1 MENKRLIV
9 FFAVL
14 FSIVFSIVYYALFTT
29 LSDAEAQKR
38 TLYMVQVGLYKQQ
51 DSIDDMQQKLKK
63 EGISSYVWK
72 QGKTTAVVCGV
83 DVDEKQTKKVESVLK
98 KKKYNYIQKSVTI
111 TDVKLATLIDKKE
124 YGEVLERIK
133 DES

>member
-38 TLYMVQVGLYKQQ
+38 TLYT
-51 DSIDDMQQKLKK
+51 SN
-63 EGISSYVWK
+63 
-72 QGKTTAVVCGV
+72 KT
-83 DVDEKQTKKVESVLK
+83 VLTIC
-98 KKKYNYIQKSVTI
+98 NKS
-111 TDVKLATLIDKKE
+111 
-124 YGEVLERIK
+124 
-133 DES
+133 

>member
-51 DSIDDMQQKLKK
+51 DSIEMCIRDRFRRRLSAYSQ
-63 EGISSYVWK
+63 
-72 QGKTTAVVCGV
+72 
-83 DVDEKQTKKVESVLK
+83 
-98 KKKYNYIQKSVTI
+98 
-111 TDVKLATLIDKKE
+111 
-124 YGEVLERIK
+124 
-133 DES
+133 

>member
-63 EGISSYVWK
+63 EGISSYVW
-72 QGKTTAVVCGV
+72 TTAVVCGV

-111 TDVKLATLIDKKE
+111 TDAKLATLIDKKE

>member
-38 TLYMVQVGLYKQQ
+38 TLSPQ
-51 DSIDDMQQKLKK
+51 
-63 EGISSYVWK
+63 
-72 QGKTTAVVCGV
+72 
-83 DVDEKQTKKVESVLK
+83 
-98 KKKYNYIQKSVTI
+98 
-111 TDVKLATLIDKKE
+111 
-124 YGEVLERIK
+124 
-133 DES
+133 